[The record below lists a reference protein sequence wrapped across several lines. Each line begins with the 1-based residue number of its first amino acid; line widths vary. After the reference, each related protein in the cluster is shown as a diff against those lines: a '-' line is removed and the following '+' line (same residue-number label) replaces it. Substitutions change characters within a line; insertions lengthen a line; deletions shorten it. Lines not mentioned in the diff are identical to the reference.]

1 KLNIK
6 LVLLTTTAFV
16 VVLLA
21 IGSLDIF
28 IIRPAFKQL
37 EQTQALEDSAR
48 ARAAI
53 DNELQQLG
61 QTLSDWANWDNTY
74 EFAEGRRPGFIQA
87 NFSEWPLMEK
97 NTHLNFCLILD
108 RQGRVLY
115 VDGYNK
121 DAGGTIIPADFQGEK
136 PPILSLL
143 QPALKTGQVL
153 SGLLP
158 TEQGLLL
165 FVARPI
171 LTSAGTG
178 PSSGVFAFGRF
189 LDAPLLQQLSRQTR
203 VKFELFLEQDRRLSP
218 AEQALWRALESDA
231 PPSVRVE
238 EGFVY
243 EILTDLQD
251 QAVALLRTP
260 VRHEIS
266 LTAQI
271 TSRML
276 AGLLGLTTLLLLLG
290 GAYWINRV
298 KHDEKITTTSVAWG
312 TATLMALVGLTLTAG
327 IFLELRR
334 NSQEALEQQFRF
346 VSTERIKTIIEKF
359 RNNLRDL
366 DAVRRF
372 YEGSE
377 SVSRT
382 EFRQFVIPVLGYQ
395 GFQAL
400 EWLPHVTRE
409 QRPAFEAAAQQ
420 DGFPD
425 FQFTECIS
433 GPSATAGDRDEYFP
447 VYYLEPYAGNE
458 AAMGCAPGPDHPA
471 RGSAL
476 NQARDSGQITL
487 SERYTLV
494 QETAGQFSVLA
505 FAPVYRGTATR
516 LEERLQQLQGFVLG
530 VMRISS
536 VVDSALV
543 DTESRGLI
551 LRLLDLSAREDQ
563 QLLHVHFPRTGS
575 HQPAAEPL
583 LRHQIDFAFANRI
596 WRIESQP
603 NAAFIANHL
612 DGTYRWVP
620 VTGLLLTLMAALY
633 LFTVISQHQRAEAL
647 VATRTRELRASE
659 ERFRA
664 LHEAS
669 FGGISIHDKGVILE
683 CNQGLADITRF
694 PVNELIGMNG
704 LLLIAP
710 QWRDQVIQHIL
721 SGYESAYEVEGLRK
735 NGEVYPLEIHG
746 KNIPYKGQRVRVTE
760 FRDVSELKRAEE
772 RLRLAGAVL
781 EGARESIVVTDPDG
795 HILAANPAFTT
806 LSGYTEAEALGRN
819 PRFLQSDLHTNT
831 YFTALWQTVAREGA
845 WQGEF
850 RGRSK
855 TGSLFTVLA
864 TVSQVRDAA
873 EVSHYVVIA
882 TDITHIQEAEQRI
895 EHLAYYDPLT
905 NLPNRTLLAQRAEL
919 ALALA
924 TRREEALTLL
934 LIDLD
939 RFKEINDS
947 VGHTEGDALLIQVA
961 ERIKTLLRET
971 DTVCRVG
978 GDEFVLL
985 LPDTDQSGALEWA
998 NQLMR
1003 VFHQPFTVAGHSLQA
1018 TVSIGIALYPHDGAT
1033 FDDLLKNADTALY
1046 RAKQEGRNH
1055 AVFYAREM
1063 NVATFER
1070 LVLESELRRAI
1081 EAGQLRAY
1089 FQPKVQLIDGAPI
1102 GAEALVR
1109 WLHPDHGLVPP
1120 GRFIPV
1126 AEASDL
1132 IVAIGDWMLEAVCR
1146 QLAIWQAAGL
1156 PPVSV
1161 AVNLA
1166 ARHFRD
1172 PNLIQRIQDLLS
1184 IHKLTPQALALE
1196 LTESTLLE
1204 TGAQT
1209 LETLRALQ
1217 QLGVGLAIDDF
1228 GTGYSSLGYLKRL
1241 PIDALKIDQ
1250 SFVRDLV
1257 TDADDRILAATI
1269 VTLGHSLGLKVVAEG
1284 VETEEQ
1290 RRFLIEKGCDLAQG
1304 YLFSPPLPADE
1315 FVEWLRH
1322 APSPSVEKAGWP
1334 GLKTP

>member
-1 KLNIK
+1 MKLNIK
-6 LVLLTTTAFV
+6 LVLLTTTVFV
-16 VVLLA
+16 VALLA
-21 IGSLDIF
+21 IGALDIL

-61 QTLSDWANWDNTY
+61 QTLSDWANWDNAY
-74 EFAEGRRPGFIQA
+74 EFADGRRPGFIQA
-87 NFSEWPLMEK
+87 NFSEWLLMEK

-115 VDGYNK
+115 VDGYDT
-121 DAGGTIIPADFQGEK
+121 DAGGAIIPADFQGEK
-136 PPILSLL
+136 LPILSLF
-143 QPALKTGQVL
+143 QPVLKTGQVL

-171 LTSAGTG
+171 LTSAATG
-178 PSSGVFAFGRF
+178 PSSGVLAFGRF

-203 VKFELFLEQDRRLSP
+203 VKFELFLEQDRRLSL
-218 AEQALWRALESDA
+218 AEQVLWRALESDA

-251 QAVALLRTP
+251 KSVALLRTL

-266 LTAQI
+266 HTAQI

-276 AGLLGLTTLLLLLG
+276 AGILGLTTLLLLLG
-290 GAYWINRV
+290 GVYWVSRV
-298 KHDEKITTTSVAWG
+298 KHDEKIISTTAAWG
-312 TATLMALVGLTLTAG
+312 TTTLIVLIGLTLTTG

-346 VSTERIKTIIEKF
+346 ISTERIQTVIEKF

-372 YEGSE
+372 HEGSE

-382 EFRQFVIPVLGYQ
+382 EFRQFVIPLLGYK

-400 EWLPHVTRE
+400 EWLPRVTRE

-433 GPSATAGDRDEYFP
+433 GSSARAGDRDEYFP

-471 RGSAL
+471 RGLAL
-476 NQARDSGQITL
+476 NQARNSGQIAL

-494 QETAGQFSVLA
+494 QETAGQFSILA
-505 FAPVYRGTATR
+505 FAPVYRGEATR
-516 LEERLQQLQGFVLG
+516 LEERLQQFQGFVLG
-530 VMRISS
+530 VMRIGS
-536 VVDSALV
+536 VVDNALV
-543 DTESRGLI
+543 DAKSQGLI

-563 QLLHVHFPRTGS
+563 QLLYVHLPRIGS
-575 HQPAAEPL
+575 HQPAAKPP

-603 NAAFIANHL
+603 NATFIANHF
-612 DGTYRWVP
+612 DRTYRWVP

-647 VATRTRELRASE
+647 VAARTGELRASE

-669 FGGISIHDKGVILE
+669 FGGISIHDKGIILE

-694 PVNELIGMNG
+694 PANELIGING

-710 QWRDQVIQHIL
+710 QWRDQVMQHIL
-721 SGYESAYEVEGLRK
+721 SGYDKAYEVEGLRK

-746 KNIPYKGQRVRVTE
+746 KNIPYKGQIVRVTE
-760 FRDVSELKRAEE
+760 FRDIGERKQAEE

-795 HILAANPAFTT
+795 HILAVNPAFTT
-806 LSGYTEAEALGRN
+806 LTGYREAESLGRN
-819 PRFLQSDLHTNT
+819 PRFLQSDYHTDT
-831 YFTALWQTVAREGA
+831 YFAALWQTVRREGA

-855 TGSLFTVLA
+855 TGGLFTVLA
-864 TVSQVRDAA
+864 TVSEVRDAA
-873 EVSHYVVIA
+873 EVTHYVLIA
-882 TDITHIQEAEQRI
+882 TDITHLRAAEQRI
-895 EHLAYYDPLT
+895 EHLAYYDALT

-924 TRREEALTLL
+924 AHREEALTLL

-947 VGHTEGDALLIQVA
+947 VGHHEGDALLIQVA
-961 ERIKTLLRET
+961 ERIKALLCET

-985 LPDTDQSGALEWA
+985 LPDTGQSGALEWA

-1003 VFHQPFTVAGHSLQA
+1003 VFHQPFAVAGHSLQA

-1081 EAGQLRAY
+1081 EAGQLCAY
-1089 FQPKVQLIDGAPI
+1089 FQPKVRLIDGTSI

-1109 WLHPDHGLVPP
+1109 WLHPDHGLIPP

-1172 PNLIQRIQDLLS
+1172 PNLIGRIQDLLS
-1184 IHKLTPQALALE
+1184 VYGLVPQALALE

-1322 APSPSVEKAGWP
+1322 APSPSVEKARNFKG
-1334 GLKTP
+1334 